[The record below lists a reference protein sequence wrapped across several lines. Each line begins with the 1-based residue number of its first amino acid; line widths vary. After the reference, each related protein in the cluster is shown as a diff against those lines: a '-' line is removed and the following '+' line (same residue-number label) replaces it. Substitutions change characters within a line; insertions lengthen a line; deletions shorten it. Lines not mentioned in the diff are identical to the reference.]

1 MADEAGGCSE
11 RARLMADAIRTIDHM
26 IDILIQQRRALR
38 LTNGNV
44 TCLLDGDL
52 GMAVG
57 EKERATG
64 ALCEH
69 EKEHGCG

>member
-1 MADEAGGCSE
+1 MDADGGECTE
-11 RARLMADAIRTIDHM
+11 RARLIGDALRSIDHM

-38 LTNGNV
+38 MTNGNV
-44 TCLLDGDL
+44 ACLLDGDL
-52 GMAVG
+52 GIAVG

-69 EKEHGCG
+69 EKEHGCA